1 MARGLSC
8 PETCGILAP
17 PPGVGN
23 LPVFFTFSST
33 LSLGSE
39 AAGDISVLGF
49 AGVIFNLEKSCW
61 LLHLLCHPQA
71 VLFLLFP
78 SANSVTIYPTSVCH
92 TVTGIW
98 SVVVATHGLCV
109 LLCLCFFIPF
119 YFHLGGALG
128 GRIMNVLSLIKMNK
142 L

>member
-1 MARGLSC
+1 MRALELWHVGLAALRHVGSWLPHQGWGTFRFITTGP
-8 PETCGILAP
+8 PEKSQ
-17 PPGVGN
+17 
-23 LPVFFTFSST
+23 FSTFSST

-61 LLHLLCHPQA
+61 LPHPLCHPQA

-78 SANSVTIYPTSVCH
+78 SANLATIYPASDCH
-92 TVTGIW
+92 AVTGIW

-109 LLCLCFFIPF
+109 LLC
-119 YFHLGGALG
+119 
-128 GRIMNVLSLIKMNK
+128 
-142 L
+142 